1 MMAEPCELVEAVEAM
16 AGVFADADG
25 AWLHLS
31 CVEVDALAA
40 VLRAAG
46 RHDVAAQVVEDH
58 ARGDYEGDDVHRAV
72 LVEYVDGFTVATVE
86 HSAGEFSNLVAL
98 CGDEMDYLE
107 AHGARV
113 IAERFGNGC
122 GDG

>member
-1 MMAEPCELVEAVEAM
+1 MTEPRELVEAVEAM
-16 AGVFADADG
+16 ADVFAEADG
-25 AWLHLS
+25 AWLNLS

-40 VLRAAG
+40 VLRAAD
-46 RHDVAAQVVEDH
+46 RHDAAAHVIEDH

-86 HSAGEFSNLVAL
+86 HSAGEFANLVAL
-98 CGDEMDYLE
+98 FGDEAAFLE